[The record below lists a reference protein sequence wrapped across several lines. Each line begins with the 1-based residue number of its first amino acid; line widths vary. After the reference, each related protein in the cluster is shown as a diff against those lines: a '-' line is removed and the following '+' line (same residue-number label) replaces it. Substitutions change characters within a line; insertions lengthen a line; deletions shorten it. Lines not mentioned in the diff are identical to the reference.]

1 MENNTIVKSGHGDEI
16 SPCLHLIILVVS
28 VCVIIL
34 GISANC
40 FVVISF
46 CKMKHLRTVTNYF
59 IFQLSI
65 ADIFLLMSLAIWMY
79 FSQLSM
85 NEEDKYTT
93 RVILASIEV
102 FSSSASLASLAC
114 VSVDRCLAVT
124 VPLRYQSI
132 TTHSRALVVII
143 SVWIYSII
151 TFIASYLRDVITNEL
166 YEKVFIGCLF
176 SLTFL
181 FPIIITTWSY
191 FQIFRAVWRQVHHV
205 VKHTTSNRRMCTV
218 MKEFRMAVNV
228 LVAIVPTYLLWGSF
242 WLATVTEVLLERHP
256 EYPKVIN
263 WLLGNTPHFAAA
275 LNPFIYIA
283 MTRDFRVFFLRLV
296 SCKKLPHDLTFDVGS
311 KRKCSLS
318 MRSSLIST
326 RSSSVSTRSCS
337 ITHGIPIN
345 DMVISEDFVKMF

>member
-1 MENNTIVKSGHGDEI
+1 MENNTIVKSDHGDEI
-16 SPCLHLIILVVS
+16 SPCLYLIILVVS

-34 GISANC
+34 GIGANC

-65 ADIFLLMSLAIWMY
+65 ADIFLLMSLAIWMC
-79 FSQLSM
+79 FSQLST
-85 NEEDKYTT
+85 NEEDKYATK
-93 RVILASIEV
+93 VILASIEV

-151 TFIASYLRDVITNEL
+151 TFITSYLRDVITNEL

-218 MKEFRMAVNV
+218 MKEFRMAVNF
-228 LVAIVPTYLLWGSF
+228 LVILYPHTYCGKF

-263 WLLGNTPHFAAA
+263 WLLGITPHFAAA
-275 LNPFIYIA
+275 LNPFLYIT

-296 SCKKLPHDLTFDVGS
+296 SCKKLPRDLTFDVGS

-345 DMVISEDFVKMF
+345 DMVIAEDFVKMF